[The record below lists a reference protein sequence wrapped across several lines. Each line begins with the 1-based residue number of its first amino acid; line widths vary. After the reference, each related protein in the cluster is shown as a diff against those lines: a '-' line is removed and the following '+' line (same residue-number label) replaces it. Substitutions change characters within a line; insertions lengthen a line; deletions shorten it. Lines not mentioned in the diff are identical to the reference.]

1 MIITNPALTPLG
13 GYKSNYR
20 VAVIG
25 GGISGLTAAYQL
37 RDYAHVT
44 LYEANHYIGGHTNTI
59 DITLEGIEFPVD
71 TGFLV
76 FNERTYPK
84 LIALFKELDVETT
97 LSDMSFAVSLPE
109 IDLEWSGTSLNTVF
123 AQRKNV
129 FSLRFLRMLKDILKF
144 NKQCTQMAL
153 TQNNRQKLQEEQEA
167 EKLKTP
173 LSEFLQQHGYS
184 KAFIHWYLL
193 PMAAAIWSCPTT
205 QMMRFPIATFISFC
219 HNHGLLQVENRPRWF
234 TVKGGARHYVD
245 KILPHIPQTIL
256 NCPVQNV
263 SPTLHGQIIVN
274 TAEHQHTYDAVIIAA
289 HSDQTHSMLTK
300 TNPKL
305 RSVLKHINY
314 QENIAYLHTDTT
326 LMPKRPKVWSS
337 WNYISDVN
345 NSQPSVSVSYWLN
358 RLQPL
363 PFKTPVMV
371 TLNPLK
377 PPHPDKTI
385 RTIYYTHP
393 IFDQAAID
401 AQQSLNSAQGESGI
415 FVAGA
420 WTGYG
425 FHEDGHRSGLE
436 AAEQL
441 RQYLSSNSVS
451 KKEPCA

>member
-1 MIITNPALTPLG
+1 MTNPVLG
-13 GYKSNYR
+13 PSGVYKSNYR

-25 GGISGLTAAYQL
+25 SGISGLTAAYQL

-44 LYEANHYIGGHTNTI
+44 LYEANDYIGGHTNTI
-59 DITLEGIEFPVD
+59 DISLEGIEFPVD

-123 AQRKNV
+123 AQRKNL

-153 TQNNRQKLQEEQEA
+153 TQSKSLKPQEA
-167 EKLKTP
+167 WESKELETP
-173 LSEFLQQHGYS
+173 LSEFLQRHGYG
-184 KAFIHWYLL
+184 KPFIHWYLL

-205 QMMRFPIATFISFC
+205 QMMRFPMATFVRFC

-234 TVKGGARHYVD
+234 TVKGGARHYVE
-245 KILPHIPQTIL
+245 KILPHIPQKIL
-256 NCPVQNV
+256 NSPVQNV
-263 SPTLHGQIIVN
+263 SPTHHGQVIVH
-274 TAEHQHTYDAVIIAA
+274 TTEHQQTYDAVIVAA
-289 HSDQTHSMLTK
+289 HSDQTHAMLSEN
-300 TNPKL
+300 NPKL
-305 RSVLKHINY
+305 RSVLEHINY
-314 QENIAYLHTDTT
+314 QDNIAYLHTDKT
-326 LMPKRPKVWSS
+326 LMPKRPEVWSS

-345 NSQPSVSVSYWLN
+345 NPQPSVSVSYWLN

-363 PFKTPVMV
+363 PFKTPVIV

-377 PPHPDKTI
+377 PPHPDKII

-401 AQQSLNSAQGESGI
+401 AQQSLNSAQGEAGI

-436 AAEQL
+436 AAERLQ
-441 RQYLSSNSVS
+441 QYLSGKSAAN
-451 KKEPCA
+451 KEPCA